1 MKIFIQFL
9 ILPAIGSILAYL
21 LLYVRDNVQSQSQ
34 YLNRLPKIE
43 LLNSFELAIKETP
56 VKFYNICYDYKIY
69 LYVKDVDAL
78 GITPV
83 LDNNGKPIHC
93 SYSDEKSE

>member
-1 MKIFIQFL
+1 MKVFIQFL
-9 ILPAIGSILAYL
+9 ILPAIGAILAYPL
-21 LLYVRDNVQSQSQ
+21 LCVRDNVQSQ
-34 YLNRLPKIE
+34 YLNRLPKVE
-43 LLNSFELAIKETP
+43 VLNSFEMAIKEVP
-56 VKFYNICYDYKIY
+56 VKFYNICYDHKIY

-83 LDNNGKPIHC
+83 LNNDGKPIHC